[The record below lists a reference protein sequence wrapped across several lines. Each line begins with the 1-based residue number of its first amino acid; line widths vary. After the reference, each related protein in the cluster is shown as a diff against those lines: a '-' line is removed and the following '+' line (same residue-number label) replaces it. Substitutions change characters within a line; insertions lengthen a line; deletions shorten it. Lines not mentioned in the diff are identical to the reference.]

1 MSDTVTHLWDDTV
14 LPFQLDASDIR
25 GRVARLDGVLEQ
37 VLAQHDY
44 PDRIEALVAEMALL
58 TALIGQAIKVRWKL
72 SLQVRGDGP
81 VHLLVVQV
89 TADGRARGLARW
101 KADSLPAA
109 STDGVELGALFGT
122 EARLVITIEA
132 TLKAEPY
139 QGIVMLE
146 GTRLADALARYFRDS
161 EQLQTELVIA
171 VDERVAAGVL
181 LQKLPAR
188 ERLQDGEGRDADGW
202 RRASMLA
209 ATLEPVELRERA
221 VSELLHALYHEER
234 VRLFEESPVR
244 FECSCSRAR
253 TDAMLQ
259 GLGQAEVEDIVVEQ
273 GAVDITCEFCDADYH
288 YDAVDVAALFAGAIE
303 ADEDVQH

>member
-1 MSDTVTHLWDDTV
+1 MRTRDNRQRFLIESCDVRGQVCQLDDTWREA
-14 LPFQLDASDIR
+14 LA
-25 GRVARLDGVLEQ
+25 RV
-37 VLAQHDY
+37 DY
-44 PDRIEALVAEMALL
+44 PPVVRDVLGEAFVAALL
-58 TALIGQAIKVRWKL
+58 LAGTVKFEGRMT
-72 SLQVRGDGP
+72 LQVRGDGP

>member
-1 MSDTVTHLWDDTV
+1 VRTRDNRQRFLIESCDVRGQVCQLDDTWREA
-14 LPFQLDASDIR
+14 LA
-25 GRVARLDGVLEQ
+25 RV
-37 VLAQHDY
+37 DY
-44 PDRIEALVAEMALL
+44 PPVVRDVLGEAFVAALL
-58 TALIGQAIKVRWKL
+58 LAGTVKFEGRMT
-72 SLQVRGDGP
+72 LQVRGDGP